1 VSAYNLL
8 QNPDIVKAI
17 DDDLKKKEE
26 VIRKAQHEEI
36 EKQARGQIVSQT
48 QIEAVLS
55 SIAMGTFKRKKMIAA
70 IDVKSKKVITG
81 EIEEVPTETDMIS
94 AAEGQ
99 KKKRKCSA
107 RRPLRYGTNMSL
119 TGIIS
124 PAITCM

>member
-1 VSAYNLL
+1 
-8 QNPDIVKAI
+8 
-17 DDDLKKKEE
+17 

-94 AAEGQ
+94 AADKLLKVKGAYAKDNVVKHEVGDTFLELM
-99 KKKRKCSA
+99 KARAKRKKENVQ
-107 RRPLRYGTNMSL
+107 PGDH
-119 TGIIS
+119 
-124 PAITCM
+124 

>member
-1 VSAYNLL
+1 
-8 QNPDIVKAI
+8 VKAI
-17 DDDLKKKEE
+17 DDGLKKKEE

-94 AAEGQ
+94 AADKLLKVKGAYAKDNVVKHEVGDTFLELM
-99 KKKRKCSA
+99 KARAKRKKENVQ
-107 RRPLRYGTNMSL
+107 PGDH
-119 TGIIS
+119 
-124 PAITCM
+124 